1 MKTLRTATF
10 VTLMLL
16 MGACAASLGPPAR
29 SMEAVVQPPGALGGA
44 TGMDVGQRA
53 EAPAALPQA
62 PNEFQSSSATDV
74 ERLVIQTASLS
85 MVVED
90 PAAKLAAIRE
100 LAEGMGGF
108 VVTSNIYRTSYGE
121 GVTADQASIT
131 VRVPAE
137 RLQETLDQIEADAV
151 EVRNENVSGQDVTS
165 QYVDLQSRLRNLEAA
180 EAQLVKIM
188 DSAEK
193 TEDVLAVYNQLV
205 QVRGE
210 IESVRGQMKYYEES
224 ASFSAITAELIPD
237 VAAQPIKI
245 GGWQPQGT
253 VKAAV
258 EALIN
263 ALHSLIDVAIWVVI
277 CILPIAL
284 LIGIPLVL
292 ILRAVRRRRRRQAAS
307 GPPA

>member
-29 SMEAVVQPPGALGGA
+29 SMDAVVQPPVALGGA
-44 TGMDVGQRA
+44 TGMDVGQPA

-74 ERLVIQTASLS
+74 QRLVIQTASLS

-131 VRVPAE
+131 VRVPAQ